1 MGELLLKTKHI
12 YLVFSKTGTWLS
24 RLIGFVIKT
33 PYTHVAL
40 TFDDK
45 FDTLYTFGRVNPD
58 NPFSGGFTIESLN
71 AGVYKKSSSTYCGIY
86 KMQITSKQLNKLKE
100 ELDKFIH
107 SNINYKYNFLGL
119 ITLLFG
125 KPLERKTHY
134 FCSQFLTILLDK
146 SDIWH
151 SPKHSGLT
159 RPTDLLLI
167 EDKELVFKGPVQ
179 NVNSAKKDITA

>member
-1 MGELLLKTKHI
+1 MGELSLKTEHI

-24 RLIGFVIKT
+24 RLIGFIAKT

-40 TFDDK
+40 SFDDK

-58 NPFSGGFTIESLN
+58 NPFSGGFTIENLY
-71 AGVYKKSSSTYCGIY
+71 AGVYKKSSSTYCAIY
-86 KMQITSKQLNKLKE
+86 KMKITSKQLNKLKK
-100 ELDKFIH
+100 ELDKFIY

-119 ITLLFG
+119 VSLLFG
-125 KPLERKTHY
+125 KPLERKRYY

-167 EDKELVFKGPVQ
+167 ENKELVFKGPV
-179 NVNSAKKDITA
+179 SDINIIQKNIIA